1 MARVS
6 LATMLAE
13 RAAGRNS
20 LLLSGR
26 TLGEVLDALCREHP
40 ALAPVVWEAPGTLN
54 EFLVCFVNQRDARD
68 LQGLATPVGA
78 ADEIMV
84 VGAAEGG

>member
-6 LATMLAE
+6 LAAMLAE
-13 RAAGRNS
+13 RAGGHNS
-20 LLLSGR
+20 MTLPGR
-26 TLGEVLDALCREHP
+26 TLGEVLDALCRAHP
-40 ALAPVVWEAPGTLN
+40 ALAPVVWEAPGSLN

-68 LQGLATPVGA
+68 LRGLATAVSA
-78 ADEIMV
+78 EDEIML

>member
-13 RAAGRNS
+13 RAGGRNS
-20 LLLSGR
+20 ISVPGH
-26 TLGEVLDALCREHP
+26 TLGEVLAALCREYP
-40 ALAPVVWEAPGTLN
+40 ALTPVVWEAPGALN
-54 EFLVCFVNQRDARD
+54 DFLVCFVNQRDVRD
-68 LQGLATPVGA
+68 RQGLATPVGA
-78 ADEIMV
+78 NDEIMV

>member
-6 LATMLAE
+6 LAAMLAE
-13 RAAGRNS
+13 RAGGHNRMT
-20 LLLSGR
+20 LPGR
-26 TLGEVLDALCREHP
+26 TLGEVLDALCRDYP
-40 ALAPVVWEAPGTLN
+40 ALATLVWEAPGTLN

-68 LQGLATPVGA
+68 QQGLATPVGE